1 MQSIYFD
8 LQNRAKDIIIFYIV
22 DTGNMAYVPADL
34 KDVSHMY
41 DQILL
46 PTDGDACIKLIY
58 ACQIL
63 TKQYRSVLEE
73 VGTAYHVSE
82 NELRVLV
89 CLSVYP
95 EVHTQKDLQAT
106 GLPLSIS
113 SICRM
118 TDALRKKGYLTTTL
132 DPHDRRSWIIHLEER
147 GSALAHTFQEALHQR
162 METVF
167 QRIPGFDRQDFVGTL
182 VQIAEEVQCLEQEI

>member
-1 MQSIYFD
+1 
-8 LQNRAKDIIIFYIV
+8 
-22 DTGNMAYVPADL
+22 
-34 KDVSHMY
+34 MY

-95 EVHTQKDLQAT
+95 EVHTRR
-106 GLPLSIS
+106 
-113 SICRM
+113 ICRQ
-118 TDALRKKGYLTTTL
+118 LGC
-132 DPHDRRSWIIHLEER
+132 PCRSPP
-147 GSALAHTFQEALHQR
+147 SA
-162 METVF
+162 
-167 QRIPGFDRQDFVGTL
+167 G
-182 VQIAEEVQCLEQEI
+182 

>member
-1 MQSIYFD
+1 
-8 LQNRAKDIIIFYIV
+8 
-22 DTGNMAYVPADL
+22 
-34 KDVSHMY
+34 MY

-89 CLSVYP
+89 LPFCLS
-95 EVHTQKDLQAT
+95 
-106 GLPLSIS
+106 
-113 SICRM
+113 
-118 TDALRKKGYLTTTL
+118 
-132 DPHDRRSWIIHLEER
+132 
-147 GSALAHTFQEALHQR
+147 
-162 METVF
+162 
-167 QRIPGFDRQDFVGTL
+167 
-182 VQIAEEVQCLEQEI
+182 

>member
-1 MQSIYFD
+1 
-8 LQNRAKDIIIFYIV
+8 
-22 DTGNMAYVPADL
+22 
-34 KDVSHMY
+34 MY

-95 EVHTQKDLQAT
+95 ILKSTRRR
-106 GLPLSIS
+106 
-113 SICRM
+113 ICRQ
-118 TDALRKKGYLTTTL
+118 LGC
-132 DPHDRRSWIIHLEER
+132 PCRSPP
-147 GSALAHTFQEALHQR
+147 SA
-162 METVF
+162 
-167 QRIPGFDRQDFVGTL
+167 G
-182 VQIAEEVQCLEQEI
+182 

>member
-1 MQSIYFD
+1 
-8 LQNRAKDIIIFYIV
+8 
-22 DTGNMAYVPADL
+22 
-34 KDVSHMY
+34 MY

-95 EVHTQKDLQAT
+95 EVHTQKDLQANWAALVDLLH
-106 GLPLSIS
+106 LP
-113 SICRM
+113 
-118 TDALRKKGYLTTTL
+118 D
-132 DPHDRRSWIIHLEER
+132 DRR
-147 GSALAHTFQEALHQR
+147 AA
-162 METVF
+162 
-167 QRIPGFDRQDFVGTL
+167 
-182 VQIAEEVQCLEQEI
+182 

>member
-1 MQSIYFD
+1 
-8 LQNRAKDIIIFYIV
+8 
-22 DTGNMAYVPADL
+22 
-34 KDVSHMY
+34 MY

-118 TDALRKKGYLTTTL
+118 TDALRKKG
-132 DPHDRRSWIIHLEER
+132 
-147 GSALAHTFQEALHQR
+147 
-162 METVF
+162 
-167 QRIPGFDRQDFVGTL
+167 
-182 VQIAEEVQCLEQEI
+182 

>member
-1 MQSIYFD
+1 
-8 LQNRAKDIIIFYIV
+8 
-22 DTGNMAYVPADL
+22 
-34 KDVSHMY
+34 MY

-147 GSALAHTFQEALHQR
+147 GSALL
-162 METVF
+162 
-167 QRIPGFDRQDFVGTL
+167 PGFSESKGVEPLNVGVEMNFSASAMAFSEHLRIDKTGGNTYN
-182 VQIAEEVQCLEQEI
+182 

>member
-1 MQSIYFD
+1 
-8 LQNRAKDIIIFYIV
+8 
-22 DTGNMAYVPADL
+22 
-34 KDVSHMY
+34 MY

-118 TDALRKKGYLTTTL
+118 TDAL
-132 DPHDRRSWIIHLEER
+132 
-147 GSALAHTFQEALHQR
+147 HQR

>member
-1 MQSIYFD
+1 
-8 LQNRAKDIIIFYIV
+8 
-22 DTGNMAYVPADL
+22 
-34 KDVSHMY
+34 MY

-147 GSALAHTFQEALHQR
+147 GSALAHTFREALHQR

-182 VQIAEEVQCLEQEI
+182 VQIAEDVQCLEQEI

>member
-1 MQSIYFD
+1 
-8 LQNRAKDIIIFYIV
+8 
-22 DTGNMAYVPADL
+22 
-34 KDVSHMY
+34 MY

-147 GSALAHTFQEALHQR
+147 GSALAHTFQ
-162 METVF
+162 
-167 QRIPGFDRQDFVGTL
+167 
-182 VQIAEEVQCLEQEI
+182 